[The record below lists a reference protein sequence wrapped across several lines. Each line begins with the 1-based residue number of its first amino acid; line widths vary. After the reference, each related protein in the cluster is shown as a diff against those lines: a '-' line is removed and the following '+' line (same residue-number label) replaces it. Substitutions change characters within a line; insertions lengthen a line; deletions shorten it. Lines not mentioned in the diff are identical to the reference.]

1 MIRELRLRPR
11 HERNRRLLAL
21 VRGVLHNRSAHD
33 RPGGFFEGV
42 SKSQDF
48 NAIDNY
54 SPRKRREKLYETIV
68 DVKHLELTDKL
79 RFQVDAVV
87 EMETHLFP
95 RWHQGGYHCSIEEIC
110 QWMADSIPRELYN
123 LLQIPTH
130 PRKFGVMP
138 YVDFTRPPM

>member
-1 MIRELRLRPR
+1 MPWYEGYYITE
-11 HERNRRLLAL
+11 
-21 VRGVLHNRSAHD
+21 VLMTDQVA
-33 RPGGFFEGV
+33 FFEGV